1 MEKSDFSNAYDIHY
15 GIFSKLTRHKPV
27 LWINSDFMDT
37 KHKIKMQQIGRH
49 KPLKL
54 HDADDQ

>member
-1 MEKSDFSNAYDIHY
+1 
-15 GIFSKLTRHKPV
+15 
-27 LWINSDFMDT
+27 MDT